1 MTEIQGHIAEL
12 QPDEG
17 PSRIALKSLKHGFTP
32 MISSAFPAEQRIG
45 SRAGMRK
52 AARLRMSAIQ
62 TGADMLEV
70 FRFGELPCGNITSV
84 EISLES
90 LVVVNPNEE

>member
-1 MTEIQGHIAEL
+1 
-12 QPDEG
+12 
-17 PSRIALKSLKHGFTP
+17 
-32 MISSAFPAEQRIG
+32 
-45 SRAGMRK
+45 
-52 AARLRMSAIQ
+52 MSAIQ